1 MERKS
6 VYTKFIWKVKV
17 NDRLNESRN
26 DKRIQEFTILVG
38 KLYIKL
44 TLKKKRMRYLLII
57 TISLLP
63 IQHLPLSIYDTNIL
77 PRYFIKNSPSL
88 SFYLFLNPSEMTKYV
103 K

>member
-44 TLKKKRMRYLLII
+44 TLKKK
-57 TISLLP
+57 
-63 IQHLPLSIYDTNIL
+63 
-77 PRYFIKNSPSL
+77 
-88 SFYLFLNPSEMTKYV
+88 
-103 K
+103 